1 MCIYKCYF
9 LHITAIYYRDKNTLR
24 GKIYQFLQKH
34 WLKKKTKTKN
44 QKTFTFDILF
54 FRKCLKPYAFKL
66 YPAVS
71 IKQFLNLFDMTP
83 LLDLLG
89 FFFFYFRAYT

>member
-1 MCIYKCYF
+1 MV
-9 LHITAIYYRDKNTLR
+9 
-24 GKIYQFLQKH
+24 
-34 WLKKKTKTKN
+34 KKKNKN
-44 QKTFTFDILF
+44 QKPFTFDILF

-89 FFFFYFRAYT
+89 LVFFFTSELLLEWDTY